1 MLIRKDTD
9 MKDHFDEVI
18 GYEDIKRELRVI
30 CDRLNNPEI
39 YRKMGARSNNGLM
52 LIGEPGTGK
61 TTMAKCLIRST
72 DRKAYVCRK
81 KASDGEFVKQIAD
94 TFELARK
101 NAPSV
106 ILLDD
111 LDKFSD
117 EETERDAEE
126 FVTVQSCIDEI
137 RDEDVFVI
145 ATVNNHHKLP
155 YSLYRPGRLG
165 KRINVHIPKAE
176 EAEAIVKYYLD
187 KIEICDD
194 LDEVSIARMLD
205 HESCATLE
213 NVISCAAV
221 KAAYNRQEKVTMQN
235 IVDACLDLVF
245 GAPESSRRLSGETL
259 KKVAYHEAAHAT
271 VAEYLAPGSV
281 SIISLRVTENGK
293 FGFVRYQR
301 SDEKDSI
308 DPKYYEGRIK
318 ISLAGKAATEMVF
331 GETDLGVQSDIHNA
345 FDRAKRLAD
354 DYCSLGFQSWL
365 DDDIN
370 DYVAENRNRTMTMI
384 MEKNYLEV
392 KKILADNRALLDR
405 IASELMQRTTLIY
418 SDVQE
423 IKKALAE
430 E

>member
-1 MLIRKDTD
+1 MILIRKDTD

-39 YRKMGARSNNGLM
+39 YRKIGARSNNGLM

-81 KASDGEFVKQIAD
+81 KASDGEFVKQIAE

-101 NAPSV
+101 NAPSI

-117 EETERDAEE
+117 EDTERDAEE

-187 KIEICDD
+187 G
-194 LDEVSIARMLD
+194 
-205 HESCATLE
+205 
-213 NVISCAAV
+213 N
-221 KAAYNRQEKVTMQN
+221 
-235 IVDACLDLVF
+235 F
-245 GAPESSRRLSGETL
+245 
-259 KKVAYHEAAHAT
+259 
-271 VAEYLAPGSV
+271 
-281 SIISLRVTENGK
+281 
-293 FGFVRYQR
+293 
-301 SDEKDSI
+301 
-308 DPKYYEGRIK
+308 
-318 ISLAGKAATEMVF
+318 
-331 GETDLGVQSDIHNA
+331 
-345 FDRAKRLAD
+345 
-354 DYCSLGFQSWL
+354 
-365 DDDIN
+365 
-370 DYVAENRNRTMTMI
+370 
-384 MEKNYLEV
+384 
-392 KKILADNRALLDR
+392 
-405 IASELMQRTTLIY
+405 
-418 SDVQE
+418 
-423 IKKALAE
+423 
-430 E
+430 